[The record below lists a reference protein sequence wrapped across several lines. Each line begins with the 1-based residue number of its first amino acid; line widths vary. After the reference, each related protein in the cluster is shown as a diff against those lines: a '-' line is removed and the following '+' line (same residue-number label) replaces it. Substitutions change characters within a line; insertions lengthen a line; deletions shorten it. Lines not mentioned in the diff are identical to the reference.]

1 MADITAPL
9 APVMQALQASLGSP
23 ATTLALAYSGGLDS
37 SVLLDAAAV
46 LAARDGSRLI
56 ALHVH
61 HGLST
66 DADGWLAHCRARCD
80 ALGVVF
86 DSAQVQLD
94 QGSGR
99 GIEEVARVA
108 RYAALG
114 RLCRQH
120 GAQVLLTAHHQDDQ
134 AETVLLQLL
143 RGSGLAGMSAMPSG
157 QTAPALLGDAQTV
170 IVRPLLGVGRKQIEA
185 YAKAR
190 QLAHVEDASNADVRY
205 TRNALRQRVMPVLEQ
220 DFAGYQQR
228 LARAAVHAQNAQQLL
243 HEIAELDLVQ
253 CRRDDHLLMPPLRL
267 LSEQRFFNLMRHWFG
282 LRGMRMPS
290 LAWMEQMR
298 AQLLTAREESQ
309 VCVSHP
315 DGEVHR
321 YRERV
326 YLAPRRVLPDPD
338 DEQPVVVALPWKGEA
353 SLPVPHCYGVLRFDM
368 IDADDPA
375 TPGFDADWLRAQS
388 LEVRGRSGG
397 ERIRLAFNRPARS
410 LKQQYQAA
418 DVPAWERPFLPLVSA
433 GRSLLFAA
441 GVGMDCTHLV
451 TTGPRVRLRW
461 QAGAPSKAA

>member
-1 MADITAPL
+1 MH
-9 APVMQALQASLGSP
+9 ALQASLVAP
-23 ATTLALAYSGGLDS
+23 PKTLALAYSGGLDS

-46 LAARDGSRLI
+46 MAARDGFRLI

-66 DADGWLAHCRARCD
+66 DADGWLAHCRERCA
-80 ALGVVF
+80 ALGVSF
-86 DSAQVQLD
+86 DAECVQLD
-94 QGSGR
+94 QGSGQ

-120 GAQVLLTAHHQDDQ
+120 GAQLLLTAHHQDDQ

-157 QTAPALLGDAQTV
+157 QTAPALLGDADTV
-170 IVRPLLGVGRKQIEA
+170 IVRPLLGVTRKQIEA
-185 YAKAR
+185 YASAR
-190 QLAHVEDASNADVRY
+190 QLAHVEDESNANVRY
-205 TRNALRQRVMPVLEQ
+205 ARNALRHRLMPVLEQ

-228 LARAAVHAQNAQQLL
+228 LARTAVHAQNAQQLL
-243 HEIAELDLVQ
+243 QEIAELDLVQ
-253 CRRDDHLLMPPLRL
+253 CRHEDHLLMPALRR

-298 AQLLTAREESQ
+298 TQLLTAREESQ
-309 VCVSHP
+309 LCVSHP

-338 DEQPVVVALPWKGEA
+338 EEEPVVLPLPWQGEA
-353 SLPVPHCYGVLRFDM
+353 SLPVPHCYGVLHVEV
-368 IDADDPA
+368 IDADDSV
-375 TPGFDADWLRAQS
+375 TPGLDAEWLRAQP

-397 ERIRLAFNRPARS
+397 ERLRLAMNRPARS

-418 DVPAWERPFLPLVSA
+418 DVPAWERPFLPLLFS
-433 GRSLLFAA
+433 GRNLLFAA

-451 TTGPRVRLRW
+451 TLGPRVRLRW
-461 QAGAPSKAA
+461 QAGTATGQA